1 MKLIA
6 IFAARFYL
14 NLSGLFLAMA
24 EVASWCSR
32 RAVKGAKWATGRVD
46 QWVEVLEE

>member
-14 NLSGLFLAMA
+14 NLSGLFLAMTEA
-24 EVASWCSR
+24 ANWCSR
-32 RAVKGAKWATGRVD
+32 RAVKGARWATNRVD

>member
-6 IFAARFYL
+6 IFAAQFYL

-24 EVASWCSR
+24 EAASWCSR
-32 RAVKGAKWATGRVD
+32 RAVKGARWATDRVGH
-46 QWVEVLEE
+46 WVEVLEE